1 MSDFNVWSYVAK
13 MGVQVRPTSDP
24 YFDEGNKLSKIDKP
38 VFLVAQDIEEFLHR
52 DFPKFSCQQPGCQAK
67 FQQLHECE
75 SHYNSVHRHSCSVCH
90 RSLPSSHLLDLHIA
104 ENHDSFFSVLSEKK
118 PMYQCFLPTCLD
130 FSWTSEERRDHA
142 IKQHKFPHDFRFDD
156 ARKKSRK
163 KVSKLEKPKEKRIS
177 CITTDSNEP
186 KAWKEMSNKKNA
198 MEVDCVDYESSKV
211 KGGECETKIVKI
223 GESDAKKVSDGERE
237 TKIVKVGDSE
247 TVVVMRKHVSCVERR
262 PLSLARMGER
272 RSVCMDSSPSPSGP
286 SAAPSSMTSRLS
298 RSPFHGTA
306 PDVSKTYDEAP
317 LVVKN
322 TRKSKIPVRS
332 NSCRVPNNCSFGAG
346 VPRAFQRPRSK
357 NWYQVKS
364 SPMDTTTDI
373 NKTDF
378 SLLRNSLPGT

>member
-1 MSDFNVWSYVAK
+1 MCDFNVWSYVAK
-13 MGVQVRPTSDP
+13 MGVQVRSPSDP

-38 VFLVAQDIEEFLHR
+38 VFLVAEDIEEFLHR

-67 FQQLHECE
+67 FKQLHECE
-75 SHYNSVHRHSCSVCH
+75 AHYNSVHRHSCSVCH

-118 PMYQCFLPTCLD
+118 PSYQCFLPTCLLL
-130 FSWTSEERRDHA
+130 SWTSEERRDHA

-163 KVSKLEKPKEKRIS
+163 KSSKLEKPKEKRVS
-177 CITTDSNEP
+177 CIAADSNEP
-186 KAWKEMSNKKNA
+186 KAWKDMANKKNA
-198 MEVDCVDYESSKV
+198 MEVDCVTNESPK
-211 KGGECETKIVKI
+211 CETKIVKI
-223 GESDAKKVSDGERE
+223 GDNEAKKGKVGEKQ

-247 TVVVMRKHVSCVERR
+247 TTVVMRKHVSCVETRR

-272 RSVCMDSSPSPSGP
+272 RSVCLDSPPSSTAPP
-286 SAAPSSMTSRLS
+286 PSSMTSRLS

-306 PDVSKTYDEAP
+306 PDVSKVYDEAP
-317 LVVKN
+317 PVVKN

-364 SPMDTTTDI
+364 SAMDTTTDI
-373 NKTDF
+373 SQTDF
-378 SLLRNSLPGT
+378 SLLRNSLPGP

>member
-13 MGVQVRPTSDP
+13 MGVQVRSPSDP

-38 VFLVAQDIEEFLHR
+38 VFLVAEDIEEFLHR

-67 FQQLHECE
+67 FKQLHECE
-75 SHYNSVHRHSCSVCH
+75 AHYDSVHRHSCSVCH

-118 PMYQCFLPTCLD
+118 PSYQCFLPTCLHL
-130 FSWTSEERRDHA
+130 SWTSEERRDHA

-156 ARKKSRK
+156 SRKKGRKKS
-163 KVSKLEKPKEKRIS
+163 SKLEKPKEKRIS
-177 CITTDSNEP
+177 SIAGDSNEP

-198 MEVDCVDYESSKV
+198 MEVDCVANESLKV

-223 GESDAKKVSDGERE
+223 GDNETKKVKVSNRE
-237 TKIVKVGDSE
+237 TKIVKVGGDE
-247 TVVVMRKHVSCVERR
+247 TTVVMRKHVSCVERR

-272 RSVCMDSSPSPSGP
+272 QSVCMDSSSPS
-286 SAAPSSMTSRLS
+286 STAPSSMTSRLS

-306 PDVSKTYDEAP
+306 PDVSKIYDEAP
-317 LVVKN
+317 PVVKN

-357 NWYQVKS
+357 NWYQVKT
-364 SPMDTTTDI
+364 PAMDTTTDI
-373 NKTDF
+373 SQTDF
-378 SLLRNSLPGT
+378 SLLRNSLPGP